1 MSPIFDFFLGPYE
14 ERAVSL
20 IILEATAFFF
30 GIASVVYAK
39 REDIMVYPTGL
50 VATAIT
56 TYIFFVD
63 RLFGDMM
70 MNFYFSIMSIYGW
83 WNWARRKSTREY
95 VVHISRTNA
104 REKLIGLVLFLLTM
118 LVTYGV
124 YRAFGAAIE
133 TSNYVDIF
141 TSGIFFTA
149 MWYMANKKLENW
161 TLWILGDLIT
171 VPLYAYRGWGMFSLQ
186 YLIFTI
192 LAIQGYLAW
201 KKSLHNDLQTLSK

>member
-1 MSPIFDFFLGPYE
+1 MNPIFDFFLGPYE
-14 ERAVSL
+14 DRELSL

-30 GIASVVYAK
+30 GIASVIYAK

-63 RLFGDMM
+63 RLLGDMM

-83 WNWARRKSTREY
+83 WNWTRRKQNREFI
-95 VVHISRTNA
+95 VRISRTNT
-104 REKLIGLVLFLLTM
+104 REKWIGIALFSVTL
-118 LVTYGV
+118 LVTFGV
-124 YRAFGAAIE
+124 YKAFGAEIK
-133 TSNYVDIF
+133 TTNYVDIV

-149 MWYMANKKLENW
+149 MWYMANKKLESW
-161 TLWILGDLIT
+161 TLWVLGDLIT

-186 YLIFTI
+186 YLIFTV
-192 LAIQGYLAW
+192 LAIQGYVAW
-201 KKSLHNDLQTLSK
+201 KKDLGKSPQTS

>member
-1 MSPIFDFFLGPYE
+1 MNPIFDFFLGPYE
-14 ERAVSL
+14 NRELSL

-39 REDIMVYPTGL
+39 REDILVYPTGL
-50 VATAIT
+50 VATVIT
-56 TYIFFVD
+56 TYIFLVD
-63 RLFGDMM
+63 RLYGDMM
-70 MNFYFSIMSIYGW
+70 MNFYYSIMSIYGW
-83 WNWARRKSTREY
+83 WNWARRRDDRRL
-95 VVHISRTNA
+95 VVNITRTNTK
-104 REKLIGLVLFLLTM
+104 EKWIGFGFFLLTM

-124 YRAFGAAIE
+124 YRMFGAEIE
-133 TSNYVDIF
+133 PTNYVDIF

-186 YLIFTI
+186 YLIFTV

-201 KKSLHNDLQTLSK
+201 KKNLGKSPQTS